1 MCELREAVLAHTQNL
16 CKPKLAYISSSN
28 FSYLAVEL
36 LASVVCYVCISNE
49 QGVRIL
55 STVEGSKLSQM
66 QKEPSHLVFMFIFNL
81 CSLLVFVFTLCEHEV
96 PYIISAHRAL
106 YSHACY
112 DPIYNTVLHA
122 PAQTTEHLFFF
133 LIYMV
138 L

>member
-1 MCELREAVLAHTQNL
+1 MLYDMFALAMNKELG
-16 CKPKLAYISSSN
+16 Y
-28 FSYLAVEL
+28 
-36 LASVVCYVCISNE
+36 
-49 QGVRIL
+49 GIL

-66 QKEPSHLVFMFIFNL
+66 QKEPSRLVFMFIFNL

-122 PAQTTEHLFFF
+122 PAQTTEHLLFF